1 MKFQGVFV
9 KEPDTFD
16 YVTRNRDRYVS
27 TKNDATLITSIIL
40 NSILIFMPTDKWS
53 SYSSSE
59 KLLLQCIGTVAASYT
74 GKTL

>member
-40 NSILIFMPTDKWS
+40 NSILILMPTDKWS
-53 SYSSSE
+53 SHSSSE
-59 KLLLQCIGTVAASYT
+59 KLHFPVPVQW
-74 GKTL
+74 KRRE